1 MSASKIKADQDVI
14 LLVEDEENDIVLV
27 QKAFKKGGLLNP
39 IHVVRDGEQAIYY
52 LEGRGAFSN
61 RDEHP
66 LPSLILLDLKMPR
79 KDGFQVLE
87 WLSCQPELRRIR
99 VVVLTS
105 SDQIKDVNRA
115 YALGA
120 NSFLVKPIGMQDF
133 ISLVVA
139 INGYWL
145 WMSRAPEVE
154 QPGQQA
160 TNPR

>member
-1 MSASKIKADQDVI
+1 MSASKIKADQDFI
-14 LLVEDEENDIVLV
+14 LLVEDDENDILLI
-27 QKAFKKGGLLNP
+27 QNAFRKGGLLNP
-39 IHVVRDGEQAIYY
+39 IQVVRDGEQAIYY
-52 LEGRGAFSN
+52 LEGRGVFSN
-61 RDEHP
+61 RDEYP

-120 NSFLVKPIGMQDF
+120 SSFLVKPIGMQEF
-133 ISLVVA
+133 ISLVSA
-139 INGYWL
+139 IKGYWL
-145 WMSRAPEVE
+145 WMSCAPEVE
-154 QPGQQA
+154 RPSQQIA
-160 TNPR
+160 SRK